1 MLGDLATG
9 SAKLTVDVLKDGW
22 VRVPVPAGLLV
33 RDAQLDGKAL
43 SLVPGDK
50 GKPGT
55 HVAALLS
62 HTGRAVLTLDVD
74 VPVTSSTGEETLS
87 LPSTDSGVTRA
98 AVQLARQESN
108 CASAVDCWRKNP
120 KRQVTRNGWLM
131 AGAMR
136 L

>member
-1 MLGDLATG
+1 M
-9 SAKLTVDVLKDGW
+9 
-22 VRVPVPAGLLV
+22 PPGLLV

-50 GKPGT
+50 GKAGT

-62 HTGRAVLTLDVD
+62 HAGRWVLTLDVD

-98 AVQLARQESN
+98 AVQLARQGIELRVGGGLL
-108 CASAVDCWRKNP
+108 AENP
-120 KRQVTRNGWLM
+120 KQRVTRNG
-131 AGAMR
+131 
-136 L
+136 